1 MTYKWKNIR
10 INNSR
15 NMNFITKR
23 NIKNSRKNMKIEKN
37 TKRNK
42 NIKIN
47 KKTFTKS
54 LFYSIFSI
62 NFQDK
67 FLQNTEG
74 SNIII
79 MYDLYAPNGKNAYNK
94 SKNFKYIHYLKV
106 GDKVIVPYV
115 LHKGTHTY
123 IIKKIELDEMK
134 IKILL
139 SKLIEIGNNRK
150 HKKFL
155 INLVK
160 KKLKSKQVFYVKNE
174 FLI

>member
-1 MTYKWKNIR
+1 MTYKGKNTK
-10 INNSR
+10 INNIKG

-23 NIKNSRKNMKIEKN
+23 NIKNSRKNMKIENN
-37 TKRNK
+37 TKKNK

-54 LFYSIFSI
+54 SFDSLFSI

-79 MYDLYAPNGKNAYNK
+79 MYDLDAPNGKNI
-94 SKNFKYIHYLKV
+94 FKYIHYLKV
-106 GDKVIVPYV
+106 GDKVIVQYAP
-115 LHKGTHTY
+115 KGTHTY

-134 IKILL
+134 IKLL
-139 SKLIEIGNNRK
+139 LTKLIGIGNNRK
-150 HKKFL
+150 HKKIL

-160 KKLKSKQVFYVKNE
+160 KN
-174 FLI
+174 

>member
-1 MTYKWKNIR
+1 MTYKGKNTK
-10 INNSR
+10 INNIKV

-37 TKRNK
+37 TKRNN

-106 GDKVIVPYV
+106 GDKVIVPYAPSTPP
-115 LHKGTHTY
+115 KGTHTY

-160 KKLKSKQVFYVKNE
+160 KKLKSK
-174 FLI
+174 

>member
-1 MTYKWKNIR
+1 MTYKGKKNI
-10 INNSR
+10 INNTRR
-15 NMNFITKR
+15 NMNFTKKQIITKR

-37 TKRNK
+37 TKINK
-42 NIKIN
+42 NIKLN

-54 LFYSIFSI
+54 LFDSLFSI

-79 MYDLYAPNGKNAYNK
+79 MYDLDAPNVKNAFNK
-94 SKNFKYIHYLKV
+94 SQNFKYIHYLKV
-106 GDKVIVPYV
+106 ANKVIVPYSPP
-115 LHKGTHTY
+115 KGTHTY

-134 IKILL
+134 IKLLL

-150 HKKFL
+150 HKKF
-155 INLVK
+155 
-160 KKLKSKQVFYVKNE
+160 
-174 FLI
+174 

>member
-1 MTYKWKNIR
+1 MTYKGKNTK
-10 INNSR
+10 INNIKG

-23 NIKNSRKNMKIEKN
+23 NIKNSRKNMKIKKN

-54 LFYSIFSI
+54 SFDSLFSI

-79 MYDLYAPNGKNAYNK
+79 MYDLDAPNSKNVYNK

-106 GDKVIVPYV
+106 GDKVIVPYSP
-115 LHKGTHTY
+115 LKETYTY
-123 IIKKIELDEMK
+123 IIKKIELDETK

-150 HKKFL
+150 NKKNL

-160 KKLKSKQVFYVKNE
+160 KKLKSKMSF
-174 FLI
+174 

>member
-1 MTYKWKNIR
+1 MTYKGKNTK
-10 INNSR
+10 INNIKG
-15 NMNFITKR
+15 NMIFITKR
-23 NIKNSRKNMKIEKN
+23 NIKNSKKNMKIEKN
-37 TKRNK
+37 TKKNK

-54 LFYSIFSI
+54 SFDSLFSI

-79 MYDLYAPNGKNAYNK
+79 MYDLEASNGKNTFNK
-94 SKNFKYIHYLKV
+94 SQNFKYINYLKV
-106 GDKVIVPYV
+106 GNKVIVPYSPP
-115 LHKGTHTY
+115 KGTHTY
-123 IIKKIELDEMK
+123 IIKKIELNETK

-150 HKKFL
+150 NKK
-155 INLVK
+155 I
-160 KKLKSKQVFYVKNE
+160 
-174 FLI
+174 

>member
-1 MTYKWKNIR
+1 MTYKGKNTK
-10 INNSR
+10 INNIKG
-15 NMNFITKR
+15 NMNFIKKR
-23 NIKNSRKNMKIEKN
+23 NIKNSRKNMKIKKN

-54 LFYSIFSI
+54 SFDSLFSI

-79 MYDLYAPNGKNAYNK
+79 MYDLYAPNGKKTFNK

-106 GDKVIVPYV
+106 GDKVIVPYAS
-115 LHKGTHTY
+115 LKETYTY
-123 IIKKIELDEMK
+123 IIKKIELGETK
-134 IKILL
+134 LKILL

-150 HKKFL
+150 NKKNL

-160 KKLKSKQVFYVKNE
+160 KKLKSKMSF
-174 FLI
+174 

>member
-23 NIKNSRKNMKIEKN
+23 NIKNSRKNMKIKKN
-37 TKRNK
+37 TKRNN

-79 MYDLYAPNGKNAYNK
+79 MYDLGAPNGKHT
-94 SKNFKYIHYLKV
+94 FKYIHYLKV
-106 GDKVIVPYV
+106 GDKVIVPYAPPTPP
-115 LHKGTHTY
+115 KGTHTY

-150 HKKFL
+150 HKKIL

-160 KKLKSKQVFYVKNE
+160 KKLKSKQVFM
-174 FLI
+174 

>member
-1 MTYKWKNIR
+1 MTYKGKNTK
-10 INNSR
+10 INNIKG

-23 NIKNSRKNMKIEKN
+23 NIKNSRKNMKIKKN

-54 LFYSIFSI
+54 SFDSLFSI

-79 MYDLYAPNGKNAYNK
+79 MYDLDAPNSKNVYNK

-106 GDKVIVPYV
+106 GDKVIVPYAPSTPP
-115 LHKGTHTY
+115 KGTHTY

-134 IKILL
+134 IKLLL

-160 KKLKSKQVFYVKNE
+160 KKVKK
-174 FLI
+174 